1 MKVEAESYPL
11 IVKFS
16 DFAVWDLEMFQ
27 SCWFFFS
34 FLKQRQTE
42 AVIQSRPAGW
52 SHTCASLG
60 EFYLC
65 YKSEW
70 TLVAQRKVL
79 VTGMPVSQ
87 M

>member
-1 MKVEAESYPL
+1 MKVEAELYPL

-16 DFAVWDLEMFQ
+16 DFAVWD
-27 SCWFFFS
+27 FFFS

-52 SHTCASLG
+52 SHTC

-70 TLVAQRKVL
+70 TLVAHRKVL